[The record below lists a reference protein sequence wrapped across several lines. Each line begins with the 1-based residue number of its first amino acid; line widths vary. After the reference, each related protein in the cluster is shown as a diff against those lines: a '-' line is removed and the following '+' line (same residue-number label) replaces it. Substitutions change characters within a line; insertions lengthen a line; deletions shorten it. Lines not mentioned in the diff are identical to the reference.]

1 MTADER
7 AQPATHGFAMLDPS
21 RVGEDGIVWQPVT
34 HTFTHDLPRLESLRV
49 EGGFLARFDPA
60 CIEAYGP
67 LFEAATFDPDT
78 DRRLEAWRC
87 PGCNRPAPELPS
99 GHAWS
104 YDSRTQAYSCGD
116 VPVRTTSTDSSTDES
131 GGPR

>member
-7 AQPATHGFAMLDPS
+7 AKPTTQGFALFDPS

-34 HTFTHDLPRLESLRV
+34 HAFTHDLPHLESLRV

-60 CIEAYGP
+60 CIEAYRP
-67 LFEAATFDPDT
+67 LFDAAVFDPHF
-78 DRRLEAWRC
+78 DRHMETWCC
-87 PGCNRPAPELPS
+87 PGCGRPAAELPH

-104 YDSRTQAYSCGD
+104 YDSFTQNYGCGD
-116 VPVRTTSTDSSTDES
+116 VPVHTTSADSSTDES